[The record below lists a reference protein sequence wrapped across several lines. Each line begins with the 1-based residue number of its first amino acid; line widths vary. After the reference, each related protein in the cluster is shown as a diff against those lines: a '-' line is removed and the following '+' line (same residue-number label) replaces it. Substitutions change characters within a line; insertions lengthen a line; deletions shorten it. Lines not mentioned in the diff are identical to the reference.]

1 MLLRESELD
10 VLAAVDRLETST
22 QYAVDGDAVLTA
34 LGERYSDEDGRLF
47 RVLSNLIHGGFLGGT
62 LAGGM
67 SVANSGL
74 FEVTGLGREAL
85 AEAIGPP
92 MEPEQESV
100 LTRLVEAA
108 RQAPRDQQTF
118 YLFRTQGGTVISG
131 AGIKDDVPDHDVFA
145 LEQAGLI
152 QQTGYGQGNEYVL
165 TPRARTRHAVA
176 HRTHGTRTSQQEQQ
190 VRRLLDDEAFR
201 RRYPTAYAR
210 WCDAADKLWSAE
222 GGRALT
228 TIGHECREAMQAFAT
243 EALALYAPPGPVEQ
257 DPALVKKRLG
267 AVIVMMRPQLGE
279 RRRTFL
285 ERLGDYEEALLD
297 VIQRQE
303 HGAQKDGEAL
313 TWSDARRVVFHT
325 MSVMVE
331 LATSFEEASRQ

>member
-1 MLLRESELD
+1 MD
-10 VLAAVDRLETST
+10 VLAAVDRLEAIT
-22 QYAVDGDAVLTA
+22 QSPVDGEALLDALSD
-34 LGERYSDEDGRLF
+34 RYDGEDGRLF
-47 RVLSNLIHGGFLGGT
+47 RVLSNLAHSALINGHLG
-62 LAGGM
+62 GGM
-67 SVANSGL
+67 SVRNSAL
-74 FEVTGLGREAL
+74 LELTGLGRGAL
-85 AEAIGPP
+85 VEAIGPP

-108 RQAPRDQQTF
+108 QQAPRDQRTI
-118 YLFRTQGGTVISG
+118 YLFRVQGGTLISG
-131 AGIKDDVPDHDVFA
+131 AGFKDVVPDHDVFA

-152 QQTGYGQGNEYVL
+152 QRTGHGEGDEYVL
-165 TPRARTRHAVA
+165 TSRARARYAVA

-201 RRYPTAYAR
+201 RHYPTAYAR
-210 WCDAADKLWSAE
+210 WCDSADKLWSAE
-222 GGRALT
+222 GERSFT

-257 DPALVKKRLG
+257 DAARVKKRLG
-267 AVIVMMRPQLGE
+267 AVIAMMRPQLGE

-285 ERLGDYEEALLD
+285 ERLGDFEEALLD
-297 VIQRQE
+297 LIQRQE

-313 TWSDARRVVFHT
+313 TWDDARRVVFHT

-331 LATSFEEASRQ
+331 LAISFDEASRQQPRG